1 MNKKQIIIGTLIFL
15 IGLISGN
22 LIINISSNINKST
35 TKEKQIIKE
44 EKTKYQDKENYTLE
58 ELYEIVE
65 NPEQFYQLNDPKM
78 SNYNKIMFHFYDYF
92 DKDTKVKVTSST
104 QKRNGKVEKV
114 LQTEYIDY
122 DEYNNRMKEAYEYE
136 KREEQEFKT
145 NNEEE
150 IYDYRIFVRELIYG
164 LK

>member
-1 MNKKQIIIGTLIFL
+1 MNKKQIIIGIIIFL